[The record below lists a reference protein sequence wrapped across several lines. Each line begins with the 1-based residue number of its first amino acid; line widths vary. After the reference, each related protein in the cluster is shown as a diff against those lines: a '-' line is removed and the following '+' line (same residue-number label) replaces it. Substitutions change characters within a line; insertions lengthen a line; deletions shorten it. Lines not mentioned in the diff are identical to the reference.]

1 MRKAILS
8 LAILGLTIS
17 TAAAADP
24 ARSGAQTV
32 VSDLV
37 YACNMGD
44 RPAMFLNIS
53 RHQFHFVDHEG
64 VLNEGLSFNFRT
76 KAGYLVQMDLGDPD
90 RLHIQKPRRV
100 RGWGTVGG
108 PSGTQG
114 KLESILCV
122 RTR

>member
-1 MRKAILS
+1 MRKKILALS
-8 LAILGLTIS
+8 FLAVTS
-17 TAAAADP
+17 AAAADP
-24 ARSGAQTV
+24 AN
-32 VSDLV
+32 DLV

-44 RPAMFLNIS
+44 RPAMFLNLA
-53 RHQFHFVDHEG
+53 RHRFHFVDHEG

-90 RLHIQKPRRV
+90 RLHINKPRRV
-100 RGWGTVGG
+100 RGWGSVSG
-108 PSGTQG
+108 PQGSQG